1 MTCLDSVMDI
11 ELISSVFF
19 GLIVG
24 VAAKLIMPGKD
35 PGGIFVTILLGIAGA
50 VLGGWVKTRLDYGP
64 QEQAAGWIM
73 RQHFPAVP
81 VGQARGLIESG
92 ARLRAGC
99 PQAAQPGRTV
109 PHSAPDAS

>member
-1 MTCLDSVMDI
+1 MTCLDSVMEI
-11 ELISSVFF
+11 ELISSIFF

-24 VAAKLIMPGKD
+24 AAAKLIMPGKD

-73 RQHFPAVP
+73 SILGAV
-81 VGQARGLIESG
+81 VILALYRVYLAKRSG
-92 ARLRAGC
+92 K
-99 PQAAQPGRTV
+99 
-109 PHSAPDAS
+109 AS